1 MVSQSQSFT
10 DKTLADICFRASFIW
25 NMYFLRSTVNYIL
38 GITDEE
44 DTPGG
49 SSSNHQPVS
58 YLRNLS
64 LNVEPLP
71 KVLSVQQYRA

>member
-1 MVSQSQSFT
+1 
-10 DKTLADICFRASFIW
+10 
-25 NMYFLRSTVNYIL
+25 MYFLRSTVNYIL

-44 DTPGG
+44 DTPGS